1 MTSITANTTVAFSLV
16 RGDLLFR
23 VQRALGLIPADGLGL
38 VRRAL
43 FWSMVGWLPVA
54 LAAMYVGRALPGGF
68 PEPLLAHY
76 GVQVRLLVAVPLMI
90 LAEGPANALVQR
102 VLRHFVESGIVPAT
116 QRARFDAAVGSAV
129 RMRDATLPWIA
140 IGACVLAVATI
151 SEVVLHPHELD
162 WAYIGEAGQAAR
174 FGGLWYLYV
183 GRSIF
188 YTLAFA
194 WLWRLALLSLL
205 LWRIG
210 RLDLSLV
217 PTHADRA
224 AGLGFLERLP
234 GAFAPL
240 ALALGCVIASRWGH
254 DAVHHDLVLAGQRAE
269 MIGFVVLSVL
279 LFVLPLLAFHAP
291 MKRAKREAM
300 LAYGDLV
307 GRHGRLVHRRWI
319 EGREIGQPPI
329 LEAPELGPVADT
341 AAIYEAVRSMRTVPV
356 TKNSVVPV
364 AVAAALPM
372 VGVLALQMPV
382 KDIALTLLKALL

>member
-1 MTSITANTTVAFSLV
+1 MTSVTANTTVAFSLV
-16 RGDLLFR
+16 RGDLLYR
-23 VQRALGLIPADGLGL
+23 LQRAVGLIPADGLGL

-54 LAAMYVGRALPGGF
+54 LAALHVGRALPGGF
-68 PEPLLAHY
+68 SEPLLAHY
-76 GVQVRLLVAVPLMI
+76 GIQVRLLVAVPLMI

-102 VLRHFVESGIVPAT
+102 VLRHFVESGIVPAP

-129 RMRDATLPWIA
+129 RMRDATLPWVA

-151 SEVVLHPHELD
+151 SEVVLHPHEVD
-162 WAYIGEAGQAAR
+162 WAHVGDAGQAAR

-269 MIGFVVLSVL
+269 MIGFVVLCVL

-291 MKRAKREAM
+291 LKRAKREAM

-341 AAIYEAVRSMRTVPV
+341 AAIYDAVRSMRTVPV
-356 TKNSVVPV
+356 TKNSVLPV
-364 AVAAALPM
+364 AAAAALPM
-372 VGVLALQMPV
+372 LAVLALQMPV